1 MIWMSTKVIPKKNY
15 LILIGTILLIISAC
29 FATFNI
35 YNIYQETKIKKSVLD
50 KKSIKFE
57 DLGEITNDLSA
68 NTFLIIGYSQNS
80 KIYQNEKEIK
90 SLLKKNNLLDNV
102 LYLDVTD
109 IKESETLISDINEKL
124 KLEEGNRIS
133 SVPAVIYYNENKVTY
148 VKDGTVTKDDIAQII
163 DMYNLAS

>member
-1 MIWMSTKVIPKKNY
+1 MSTKVIPKKNY

-68 NTFLIIGYSQNS
+68 NTFLIISYSQNS

-109 IKESETLISDINEKL
+109 IKESETLINDINEKL

>member
-1 MIWMSTKVIPKKNY
+1 MSTKVIPKKNY

>member
-1 MIWMSTKVIPKKNY
+1 MSTKVIPKKNY

-80 KIYQNEKEIK
+80 KIYQNEKENK

-109 IKESETLISDINEKL
+109 IKESETLINDINEKL

>member
-1 MIWMSTKVIPKKNY
+1 MSTKTIPKKNY

-29 FATFNI
+29 FATFNL

-50 KKSIKFE
+50 KNSIKFE
-57 DLGEITNDLSA
+57 DLSEITKDMSA
-68 NTFLIIGYSQNS
+68 NTFLIIGYSKNS

-109 IKESETLISDINEKL
+109 LKDDENLINNLNEKL
-124 KLEEGNRIS
+124 QLEDSYKIKNI
-133 SVPAVIYYNENKVTY
+133 PAVIYYNENKVTY
-148 VKDGTVTKDDIAQII
+148 VKDGSVTKDDIAQII
-163 DMYNLAS
+163 DMYSLAS

>member
-57 DLGEITNDLSA
+57 DLVEITNDLYA

>member
-1 MIWMSTKVIPKKNY
+1 MSTKVIPKKNY

-109 IKESETLISDINEKL
+109 IKESETLINDINEKL

>member
-1 MIWMSTKVIPKKNY
+1 MSTKVIPKKNY

-50 KKSIKFE
+50 KKSIKFK

-109 IKESETLISDINEKL
+109 IKESETLINDINEKL

>member
-1 MIWMSTKVIPKKNY
+1 MSTKTIPKKNY

-29 FATFNI
+29 FATFNL

-50 KKSIKFE
+50 KNSIKFE
-57 DLGEITNDLSA
+57 DLSEITKDMSA
-68 NTFLIIGYSQNS
+68 NTFLIVGYSKNS

-109 IKESETLISDINEKL
+109 LKDDENLINNLNEKL
-124 KLEEGNRIS
+124 QLEDSYKIKNI
-133 SVPAVIYYNENKVTY
+133 PAVIYYNENKVTY
-148 VKDGTVTKDDIAQII
+148 VKDGSVTKDDIAQII
-163 DMYNLAS
+163 DMYSLAS

>member
-1 MIWMSTKVIPKKNY
+1 MSTKTIPRKNY
-15 LILIGTILLIISAC
+15 LILFGTILLIISAC

-57 DLGEITNDLSA
+57 DLGEIKNDVSA

-109 IKESETLISDINEKL
+109 IKDNENLINDINEKL
-124 KLEEGNRIS
+124 KLEDGNKIS
-133 SVPAVIYYNENKVTY
+133 SVPALIYYNENKVTY